1 MSTRTKI
8 SLEEYLH
15 TSFEDGP
22 DREYVD
28 GELVE
33 RAMPTFEH
41 GLLQGR
47 WLEIFSA
54 YRKSHSLWAVPEVR
68 NRLSPTRYRIPDVA
82 VYDHRVKDDY
92 PSTPPVAAIEI
103 VSPDDRISEIM
114 KKLGEYS
121 AWGIR
126 HIWLIDPRKRL
137 FYVFTDRGLAE
148 VEALEAPELGIT
160 LHPAD
165 ILPA

>member
-54 YRKSHSLWAVPEVR
+54 YRKSHVEWR
-68 NRLSPTRYRIPDVA
+68 CIP
-82 VYDHRVKDDY
+82 
-92 PSTPPVAAIEI
+92 
-103 VSPDDRISEIM
+103 
-114 KKLGEYS
+114 L
-121 AWGIR
+121 
-126 HIWLIDPRKRL
+126 
-137 FYVFTDRGLAE
+137 
-148 VEALEAPELGIT
+148 LE
-160 LHPAD
+160 HS
-165 ILPA
+165 